1 MILSRYSFLSS
12 CLPLVLLASVA
23 WTTTTTNAWM
33 IPSSSSIKI
42 SSRRGRAFFSS
53 HQGDDGDFVDVD
65 FERVSEATSSDATTN
80 SNNPPPAPKNL
91 FDASLAADP
100 DLDWNNVR
108 IPFCRDQEYIDGKL
122 SFTIDMEGV
131 TYGIAIPYDDA
142 VAIVEESPK
151 VGNILYVRPDE
162 EDETGEGRELM
173 EIMAKQVQEHL
184 GDGELEL
191 RKTPK
196 VLTISGGLS
205 KYTENWEK
213 DLVPESLT
221 VKELLEDDDPE
232 ISEFYEFMRSELGD
246 EEFEKTIKEEVPKGV
261 DPEIMKL
268 FDVPGLGDQAGDMQ
282 GLEAM
287 LKEIVEEEKQGEVQ
301 EAQAFQPN
309 MEGMA
314 LRLIGFNFGDGS
326 KSYSLVKLLQPY
338 TLVGKYIDDGNKE
351 EIKFELLTPEEEK
364 LIIPK
369 LEDLCRQDLE
379 SAGLSLANAEP
390 SKVVTP
396 E

>member
-1 MILSRYSFLSS
+1 
-12 CLPLVLLASVA
+12 VV
-23 WTTTTTNAWM
+23 WTTNAW
-33 IPSSSSIKI
+33 ISSSIEI
-42 SSRRGRAFFSS
+42 SRRGRPFFAS
-53 HQGDDGDFVDVD
+53 QDFVDVD
-65 FERVSEATSSDATTN
+65 FERVSESPKDNDDDDATSTTTTSSTTN
-80 SNNPPPAPKNL
+80 EKVTPKNL

-100 DLDWNNVR
+100 NLDWSQVR
-108 IPFCRDQEYIDGKL
+108 IPFCRGQEYIDGKL
-122 SFTIDMEGV
+122 TFTIDMEGV

-151 VGNILYVRPDE
+151 LGNILYIRPDE
-162 EDETGEGRELM
+162 PDETGEGLELM
-173 EIMAKQVQEHL
+173 EIMARQVQEHL
-184 GDGELEL
+184 GEGELEL

-221 VKELLEDDDPE
+221 VKQLLEDDDPD
-232 ISEFYEFMRSELGD
+232 IAEFYEFMRSELGD
-246 EEFEKTIKEEVPKGV
+246 QEFEKTLKETPKDL
-261 DPEIMKL
+261 DPELLKL
-268 FDVPGLGDQAGDMQ
+268 FNVPGLGDQADDMQ

-287 LKEIVEEEKQGEVQ
+287 LKEMVVEEQQDVVQ
-301 EAQAFQPN
+301 EAQAFETET
-309 MEGMA
+309 EGMA

-326 KSYSLVKLLQPY
+326 KAYSLVKLLQPY
-338 TLVGKYIDDGNKE
+338 TLVGKYIDDGDKE
-351 EIKFELLTPEEEK
+351 EIKFELLTAEEEK

-369 LEDLCRQDLE
+369 LEELCRQDLE
-379 SAGLSLANAEP
+379 TAGLSLVNAEP